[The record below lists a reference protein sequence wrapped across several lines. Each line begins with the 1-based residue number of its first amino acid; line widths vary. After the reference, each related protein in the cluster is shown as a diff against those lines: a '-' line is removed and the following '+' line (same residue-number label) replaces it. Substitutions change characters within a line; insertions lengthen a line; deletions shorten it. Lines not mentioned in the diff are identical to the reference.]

1 MDLVDILVDLGR
13 QLGNHPEKVVVL
25 DEGFVAGKVDG
36 HMVISRPGARLGN
49 LDRGDLIHF
58 NPAALQELLR
68 ADQPRRQAEEEAL
81 LASRLQEDAP
91 MPSADA
97 YVVTD
102 LFDRCGSR
110 MPVPVHPGVLNQV
123 PASPPPPP
131 LASRPIPLT
140 T

>member
-36 HMVISRPGARLGN
+36 HMVIRRPGARLGN

-68 ADQPRRQAEEEAL
+68 ADQPRRQSGEEAL
-81 LASRLQEDAP
+81 LASRSKEGGAIARDV
-91 MPSADA
+91 A
-97 YVVTD
+97 YSVTD
-102 LFDRCGSR
+102 L
-110 MPVPVHPGVLNQV
+110 L
-123 PASPPPPP
+123 
-131 LASRPIPLT
+131 
-140 T
+140 

>member
-68 ADQPRRQAEEEAL
+68 ADQPRRQAEEAAL

-97 YVVTD
+97 YVGTD
-102 LFDRCGSR
+102 LFYSCRRRIAVPNS
-110 MPVPVHPGVLNQV
+110 PVGL
-123 PASPPPPP
+123 
-131 LASRPIPLT
+131 
-140 T
+140 